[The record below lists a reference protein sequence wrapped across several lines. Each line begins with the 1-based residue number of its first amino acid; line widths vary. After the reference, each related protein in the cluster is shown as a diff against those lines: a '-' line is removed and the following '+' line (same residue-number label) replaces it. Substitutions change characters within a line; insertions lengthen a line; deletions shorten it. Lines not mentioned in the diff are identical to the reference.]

1 MAQPGFKGDWRPLF
15 WLFEGRSGQ
24 DENSKRTT
32 ARGRAMIAAIL
43 IATTC
48 LCGEA
53 PERANDFFWENDRTG
68 FRAYGP

>member
-1 MAQPGFKGDWRPLF
+1 
-15 WLFEGRSGQ
+15 
-24 DENSKRTT
+24 
-32 ARGRAMIAAIL
+32 MIAAIL

-68 FRAYGP
+68 FRA